1 MWELCICNDLEQS
14 LLLVRQVLQC
24 QEKGTFSNLS
34 VSELTSETSTYTSQI
49 TLEFLFFLFLF
60 NPFLNKVASVTQL
73 KVRGSELR

>member
-24 QEKGTFSNLS
+24 QEKGTFSHLS

-49 TLEFLFFLFLF
+49 TLCPGILILLQPIPLQSGECHTVEGQR
-60 NPFLNKVASVTQL
+60 K
-73 KVRGSELR
+73 